1 MIKNRCSMLG
11 FDSIT
16 SFYRKTFTG
25 CWAFFL
31 LVASPS
37 LVLCGKASCLL
48 VLSLIGI
55 GCSVASYSAHKI
67 YSSLHSDN
75 HRLVICNLL
84 ILFGFFSAYMVL
96 HPLVDEDWLSI
107 GKVRVGPSDADDA
120 IDVFI
125 DELSAGRY
133 PYYARTFLNNPLTP
147 MPGQILL
154 SLPFYLLGDSGLQNI
169 FWLSVLVFFLNK
181 RMDSSSAPFV
191 SSLAFLLGSPIVIY
205 QVIQGTDY
213 LSNSIYVLVA
223 TTLFYEAISADKIS
237 SLRVIIVSLFLGVT
251 LASRFNFV
259 LVLPLLFFQLLLQ
272 VRIRLILAAFFIVAL
287 VSAALVLPFLL
298 YDPFGFTP
306 LHTASK
312 ITAGGLYPFAP
323 LVPVALVL
331 LASLVRVLLTKGGNL
346 ILLLRNIFYVQLEA
360 IISGFIGSS
369 IANKQPDFFSLHY
382 LTLVIP
388 LGLLPFA
395 DCCATRACKN

>member
-1 MIKNRCSMLG
+1 
-11 FDSIT
+11 
-16 SFYRKTFTG
+16 
-25 CWAFFL
+25 
-31 LVASPS
+31 
-37 LVLCGKASCLL
+37 
-48 VLSLIGI
+48 
-55 GCSVASYSAHKI
+55 
-67 YSSLHSDN
+67 
-75 HRLVICNLL
+75 
-84 ILFGFFSAYMVL
+84 MVL

-346 ILLLRNIFYVQLEA
+346 ILLLRNIFYVQLAA